1 MPMPPPH
8 PVQKVGFMGGI
19 HYHGVHKHEGIKM
32 EELATLLQQVAKNAK
47 AEALQEFQ
55 HQKQHDSEASDKE
68 QEQGLA
74 LQDILGIVQGL
85 QAKLYE
91 PPNNNPLL
99 RQLVGSVQELRTQ
112 QMMAFMA
119 WKSSKG

>member
-1 MPMPPPH
+1 MTAAIDQEADSIGESSPNPSPPVQLNANAQPFRPSPTMPPPMIIAAPTQFPPPLLAMPMPPPH

-55 HQKQHDSEASDKE
+55 HQKH
-68 QEQGLA
+68 
-74 LQDILGIVQGL
+74 
-85 QAKLYE
+85 Y
-91 PPNNNPLL
+91 
-99 RQLVGSVQELRTQ
+99 
-112 QMMAFMA
+112 
-119 WKSSKG
+119 